1 MHINMILNLTEAL
14 FNRPQGANNEQ
25 ESYLKMDEN
34 EEEGE
39 KDASTSVKI
48 V

>member
-1 MHINMILNLTEAL
+1 MEAP
-14 FNRPQGANNEQ
+14 FNYPQGANNDQ
-25 ESYLKMDEN
+25 ESDLKMDEN